1 MSIRIEGDAVVSQK
15 LNKLIK
21 LVENPRKPMTL
32 AVAHLH
38 NKMAIYPPQK
48 AGSWYRRT
56 GTLGRRWTHVVENG
70 GKRGV
75 VGNNTIYAP
84 QVQGEGMQARVHRG
98 RWQTDKQVATR
109 ELDTII
115 GFFEDAI
122 WEERK

>member
-1 MSIRIEGDAVVSQK
+1 MSIRIVGDVAVSRK

-38 NKMAIYPPQK
+38 NKMAIYPPQR
-48 AGSWYRRT
+48 AGSQYRRT
-56 GTLGRRWTHVVENG
+56 GTLGRRWTPLVENG

-75 VGNNTIYAP
+75 VGNNTLYAP
-84 QVQGEGMQARVHRG
+84 QVQGEATQSRAHRG
-98 RWQTDKQVATR
+98 RWQTDKQVALR
-109 ELDTII
+109 EIATII

-122 WEERK
+122 WEERQ